1 MAKGD
6 IGKELIIKKIKE
18 AFGDDFVGV
27 VDKKV
32 YLWTKENGE
41 RIQIALSLTA
51 TKNPIAVGGTPLKA
65 GDLDFG
71 GGLDFENMGS
81 GPVVESVAA
90 TITDDE
96 KQRIA
101 DLMAKLGL

>member
-6 IGKELIIKKIKE
+6 IGKQIIINKIKE

-32 YLWTKENGE
+32 YVWVKEGGE
-41 RIQIALSLTA
+41 RIQIAISLTA
-51 TKNPIAVGGTPLKA
+51 TKNPINIGGETLKA

-71 GGLDFENMGS
+71 GGLDFENMGT
-81 GPVVESVAA
+81 GPVIETTPAE
-90 TITDDE
+90 ITPE
-96 KQRIA
+96 EQSRIE
-101 DLMAKLGL
+101 DLFAKLGL

>member
-6 IGKELIIKKIKE
+6 IGKQLIINKLKE

-32 YLWTKENGE
+32 YLWTKENNE
-41 RIQIALSLTA
+41 RIQIALTLTA
-51 TKNPIAVGGTPLKA
+51 TKNPVNVGGEPLKA

-71 GGLDFENMGS
+71 GGLDFENMGT
-81 GPVVESVAA
+81 GATVESVAA
-90 TITDDE
+90 EITKEEQD
-96 KQRIA
+96 RINE
-101 DLMAKLGL
+101 LFAKLGL